1 MNTTKHHTG
10 FTLIELTIYMGL
22 VAIFLL
28 FMSNVFVSIMSVKLE
43 TESKSPLYEDT
54 NYIIGRLTYD
64 MHRASRIIVP
74 LVGQSG
80 PVVSLG
86 IIENGTEHTYQY
98 ALNGTVLTLSDGVTT
113 DRLNANSINISQFT
127 ATRVG
132 NSASIP
138 SAKDTLQILLTAA
151 STNQFASGPKTITI
165 QSTIGM
171 R

>member
-1 MNTTKHHTG
+1 
-10 FTLIELTIYMGL
+10 
-22 VAIFLL
+22 
-28 FMSNVFVSIMSVKLE
+28 MSVKLE

-54 NYIIGRLTYD
+54 NYITERLTYD
-64 MHRASRIIVP
+64 IHRASRIITP
-74 LVGQSG
+74 LIGQSG
-80 PVVSLG
+80 SVVSLG
-86 IIENGTEHTYQY
+86 IIENGTEHIYQY
-98 ALNGTVLTLSDGVTT
+98 ALNGAVLKLSDGVTT
-113 DRLNANSINISQFT
+113 DRLHQNSINISQFT